1 MGTRSAVSA
10 MRPAGTAL
18 TICSQMAGVDQ
29 KGLLKSVRTT
39 PGATAF
45 TWMLK
50 GASSEARTFVSI
62 SRPALAI
69 P

>member
-10 MRPAGTAL
+10 IRPAGIAF
-18 TICSQMAGVDQ
+18 TIWSWMAGVDQ

-39 PGATAF
+39 PGAMAL
-45 TWMLK
+45 TWILK

-62 SRPALAI
+62 STPALAI